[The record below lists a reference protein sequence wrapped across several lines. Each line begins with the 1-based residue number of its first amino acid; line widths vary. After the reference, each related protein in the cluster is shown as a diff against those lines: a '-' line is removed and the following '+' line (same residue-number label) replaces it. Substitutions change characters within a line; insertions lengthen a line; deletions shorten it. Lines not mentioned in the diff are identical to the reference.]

1 MRETKVK
8 TKILKSKVTIE
19 MSNEEYDKTLKSLNS
34 LDNILCTLFETQDLW
49 MSDVKDLE
57 RIKWDLRNILDVTW
71 DADKY
76 RYIKRGSK

>member
-1 MRETKVK
+1 MK

-19 MSNEEYDKTLKSLNS
+19 MNNEEYDKTLKSLNR
-34 LDNILCTLFETQDLW
+34 LDDILGTLFETQDLW

-57 RIKWDLRNILDVTW
+57 TIKWDLRNILNVTW

>member
-1 MRETKVK
+1 MK

-19 MSNEEYDKTLKSLNS
+19 MSNEEYDKILKSLNR
-34 LDNILCTLFETQDLW
+34 LDDILGTLFETQDLW

-57 RIKWDLRNILDVTW
+57 TIKWDLRNILNVTW